1 MRKII
6 LAAVLLSQLAGCSNS
21 EEEARTLLNHA
32 IQDWD
37 RGELAS
43 AVQAFDQIEEQY
55 LHTAA
60 ATDALK
66 ERAARVDNYRLG
78 FGPEAN
84 QRRNQGMVSRDVLQH
99 LEAVHQRSGRYPAG
113 LSEGE
118 DAYQGQFAAYLE
130 HCSYQSRL
138 PQYGYQ
144 LDCSKADVAYQQEQM
159 RNARSVGGRHL
170 RRSGDAGAGEAIKFA
185 GDLLPAA
192 STWGSRLN
200 PSGDIPTGQ
209 FQAFYINTKQPQQV
223 IATETVDNIAINYV
237 RDDFHGI
244 ESGDFGGYWVGNL
257 MFEEPT
263 VKRISVS
270 QSWAKSRVLIDGRVL
285 YEGGSDQSMLY
296 RFEPGVHKL
305 EVEYVNNWH
314 TTEFNVDIG
323 SEQTYLEVSE
333 VRARLGEALP
343 ADVTLYYAGVYESS
357 AQDLSIVLNLERT
370 EGPVALVL
378 SSYSPVRWYL
388 SNPFGVDVRAVVY
401 GAYKPGSRLDGDLP
415 ESLLRLPA
423 KSRIGSYRV
432 REDCSCTAGTFHCSG
447 GSLGPTLSAL
457 KGLTGVSLSGF
468 SGSYSASA
476 LAVPATRIDEAFLAQ
491 LAADEGNIA
500 SQRAACK
507 AENDPD
513 FETLLGEP

>member
-1 MRKII
+1 MKKW
-6 LAAVLLSQLAGCSNS
+6 LLAVLLPPLLSACSNS

-37 RGELAS
+37 RGELAL
-43 AVQAFDQIEEQY
+43 ALQAFDRIEDQY

-60 ATDALK
+60 ATDALT
-66 ERAARVDNYRLG
+66 ERAARIESYRLE

-84 QRRNQGMVSRDVLQH
+84 QRRNRGLVSRDVLQH
-99 LEAVHQRSGRYPAG
+99 LEAVHQRSGLYPTG
-113 LSEGE
+113 LSEGA
-118 DAYQGQFAAYLE
+118 DAYQGQFGAYLE

-144 LDCSKADVAYQQEQM
+144 LDCSKADAAYQQERRRGAMSAAGRQES
-159 RNARSVGGRHL
+159 ARI
-170 RRSGDAGAGEAIKFA
+170 IKSA
-185 GDLLPAA
+185 GDLVSAA
-192 STWGSRLN
+192 TTWGARLN
-200 PSGDIPTGQ
+200 PSGDIPTGR
-209 FQAFYINTKQPQQV
+209 FQAFYINTRQPQQV
-223 IATETVDNIAINYV
+223 IATETVDNIAINYI

-285 YEGGSDQSMLY
+285 YEGGSDQSVLY

-314 TTEFNVDIG
+314 TTEFNVGIS
-323 SEQTYLEVSE
+323 SEQTYLEASE
-333 VRARLGEALP
+333 IRARLGEALP

-357 AQDLSIVLNLERT
+357 AQDMSIVLNLEHT
-370 EGPVALVL
+370 QGPVALVL
-378 SSYSPVRWYL
+378 SSYSPVRWHL

-432 REDCSCTAGTFHCSG
+432 GAECSCTAGTFHCSG

-476 LAVPATRIDEAFLAQ
+476 LAVPATRIDEAFLAR
-491 LAADEGNIA
+491 LAADEANVA

-507 AENDPD
+507 TENDPD
-513 FETLLGEP
+513 FETLLGDP